1 MTEKGFRIVT
11 DKNLGQAEASEF
23 PVVCESCLGDN
34 PYVRMMKG
42 EADKECEVCQRPFT
56 SFRWKPGA
64 KARYKKTIVCQT
76 CAKLKNV
83 CQVCLFDLEYGLP
96 VQVRDKFLE
105 DQQKVELPDSGV
117 NRDYFA
123 SQMDRM
129 TEQDALPYGKA
140 PPHPALQRLARL
152 EPYYKRNRARVCS
165 FWLKGECNRGDECP
179 YRHSQEEGDPELQH
193 QNIKDRYLGE
203 NDPVARK
210 ILRNAAEFNTLTPPD
225 DGRITTLFVAG
236 LDASVTE
243 SDIRDV
249 FYPFGEI
256 RSIKMV
262 PRQVGRR
269 PRDRRLMEH
278 SLFQLMQ
285 QAAFVTYTTR
295 KAAEDAAEKLF
306 KSLTIG
312 GRRAKLMWGRQ
323 SSSDATA
330 PAAPPAGYP
339 SIPQPGIGQ
348 RLYYPSADPA
358 TYGGNAPIQR

>member
-225 DGRITTLFVAG
+225 GQGRGFSACDIESVPFSFTDGRITTLFVAG

-312 GRRAKLMWGRQ
+312 VAHAFHSKRIFHLYCLTCRCRVV
-323 SSSDATA
+323 A
-330 PAAPPAGYP
+330 P
-339 SIPQPGIGQ
+339 S
-348 RLYYPSADPA
+348 
-358 TYGGNAPIQR
+358 